1 MLRRPERKSALS
13 LTSAT
18 RIREEASG
26 AVGGDF
32 AAVDAL
38 AFVVDRASRRIK

>member
-18 RIREEASG
+18 RIRGEVSG
-26 AVGGDF
+26 AGG
-32 AAVDAL
+32 AVLADVEAL
-38 AFVVDRASRRIK
+38 AFVVDRPSPRIK